1 MIETNPDTVTIGPHT
16 LRRGDCLPIML
27 EMPARSFNVV
37 VADPPY
43 CSAIR
48 GGSQKQSSAKK
59 YVTSDAARQFEEF
72 AGDGRDQRS
81 FLLWCTLWLSAAHRL
96 VDDGGACLIFC
107 DYRNLSAMIDAVQ
120 SGGFIFDGVIPWIKS
135 NSRPRMGWYQ
145 TSRVEYV
152 IVGRRGSTVADGF
165 PRKLGPA
172 YVSGMAPT
180 RRVHP
185 TQKPV
190 DTLRQLIEFRA
201 DWKRV
206 LDPFAGVGSTVLA
219 GDSLGR
225 SVTAIE
231 MTDHYFGL
239 METTVRNSITPA
251 AIDEKSIGD
260 NSGDA
265 LRNPVL
271 SSVA

>member
-1 MIETNPDTVTIGPHT
+1 VAEISDNVVMIETQTETVHVGPHT
-16 LRRGDCLPIML
+16 LLRGDCLPLML
-27 EMPARSFNVV
+27 SMPPRSFDVV

-81 FLLWCTLWLSAAHRL
+81 FLLWCTLWLGAAHRL
-96 VDDGGACLIFC
+96 TADGGAALIFC

-165 PRKLGPA
+165 PRKLGPSH
-172 YVSGMAPT
+172 VTGMAPT

-190 DTLRQLIEFRA
+190 GTIRQLIELRA
-201 DWKRV
+201 DWLRV

-219 GDSLGR
+219 GDQIGR

-239 METTVRNSITPA
+239 MAETVRQQC
-251 AIDEKSIGD
+251 E
-260 NSGDA
+260 
-265 LRNPVL
+265 PVA
-271 SSVA
+271 V